1 MHVLFVHMTSYWIGV
16 VSLSH
21 VQRGL
26 AGGFAQLGHGK
37 AAPLRRMSA
46 GDWLVYY
53 SPKTDMDS
61 GEPLR
66 RFTAIGQVTGESVY
80 QHRSGPDFAPFRR
93 DVTYLKCKP
102 VAIGPL
108 IPRLSFIKDPARW
121 GSPFRRGHIEI
132 SKRDCQLIARAMG
145 VRVDE

>member
-1 MHVLFVHMTSYWIGV
+1 MHVLCTHMERYWIGV

-21 VQRGL
+21 VKRAL

-46 GDWLVYY
+46 GDWLIYY
-53 SPKTDMDS
+53 SPTSDMES

-66 RFTAIGQVTGESVY
+66 QFTAIGKVVGESVY
-80 QHRSGPDFAPFRR
+80 QHRMGPDFVPFRR

-102 VAIGPL
+102 VPIGPL
-108 IPRLSFIKDPARW
+108 IPKLSFIKDPARW
-121 GSPFRRGHIEI
+121 GFPFRRGHIEI
-132 SKRDCQLIARAMG
+132 TKRDCELIARAMG